1 MALKIKD
8 KIEIKT
14 AAGMVLAVAPVIMS
28 ASRSTDIPAFY
39 SEWFMNRLKAGYIK
53 WTNPFNQK
61 PLYVSFQNTRVIVFW
76 TKNADKMIKCL
87 PEIEKMG
94 VNYYFTFTLNDYEK
108 EGLEPGL
115 PPFEKRIETFR
126 KLSDKLGK
134 GRVIWRADPLILSEK
149 LTTKVL
155 LEKLKKVGDQLK
167 DHTEK
172 LVISFADINCYR
184 KVQSNLKN
192 SKPGEFREFTEK
204 EQREIAVG
212 LAELNKNWGLEIATC
227 AEKIPLEEY
236 GIKHNKCIDDDLMI
250 KLWPDDNKLMDF
262 LGYNGQT
269 SMSGMEDERPNL
281 KDKGQRK
288 ECGCIISKDIG
299 HYNTCGHFCIYCYAN
314 DSKETVKKN
323 MQKARPDSESIV

>member
-1 MALKIKD
+1 MSVKTSEKV
-8 KIEIKT
+8 EIK
-14 AAGMVLAVAPVIMS
+14 AAEGIVLAATPIIIS

-39 SEWFMNRLKAGYIK
+39 SEWFMNRLKAGYVK

-76 TKNADKMIKCL
+76 TKNAEKMVKYL
-87 PEIEKMG
+87 PEIDKKG
-94 VNYYFTFTLNDYEK
+94 INYYFTFTVNDYED

-115 PPFEKRIETFR
+115 PPLEKRIETFK
-126 KLSDKLGK
+126 KLSEKLEK
-134 GRVIWRADPLILSEK
+134 RQVIWRADPLILSEK
-149 LTTKVL
+149 LTTGVL
-155 LEKLKKVGDQLK
+155 LEKLKKIGDQLK
-167 DHTEK
+167 DYTEK

-192 SKPGEFREFTEK
+192 SKLGEFREFTEK
-204 EQREIAVG
+204 EQREIASG
-212 LAELNKNWGLEIATC
+212 LAELNKNWKLDIATC

-250 KLWPDDNKLMDF
+250 KLWSNDLKLMDF
-262 LGYNGQT
+262 LGYEPDLFSSQGK
-269 SMSGMEDERPNL
+269 RPNL

-288 ECGCIISKDIG
+288 ECGCIMSKDIG
-299 HYNTCGHFCIYCYAN
+299 HYNTCGHFCVYCYAN

-323 MQKARPDSESIV
+323 MQKAKSDSESIV